1 MESYAIYLESIT
13 SREFADHIRMRSF
26 FAIRLLA
33 IDHLG
38 ICVVAGVHVGG
49 VHGVVDVAH
58 ELELV
63 SGGSEAGLV
72 ERAVLYGVR
81 GTRGLQ
87 RRRSGGGGRVMGGGG
102 GGGRVGGGGDGRGI
116 ASEII
121 GVEARFCWTRS
132 LYYNLKEILSLNTKS
147 VKRGSSVK
155 REAVYCIK
163 YKGEVIKC
171 Q

>member
-1 MESYAIYLESIT
+1 M
-13 SREFADHIRMRSF
+13 
-26 FAIRLLA
+26 
-33 IDHLG
+33 
-38 ICVVAGVHVGG
+38 GG

-102 GGGRVGGGGDGRGI
+102 GGDGRVVGGDGGDGRGI

-121 GVEARFCWTRS
+121 GVEARFW
-132 LYYNLKEILSLNTKS
+132 
-147 VKRGSSVK
+147 
-155 REAVYCIK
+155 
-163 YKGEVIKC
+163 
-171 Q
+171 